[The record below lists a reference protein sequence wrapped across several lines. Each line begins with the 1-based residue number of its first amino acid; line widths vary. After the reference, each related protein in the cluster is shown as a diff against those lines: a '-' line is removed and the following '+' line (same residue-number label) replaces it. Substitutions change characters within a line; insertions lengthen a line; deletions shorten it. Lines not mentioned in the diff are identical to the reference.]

1 MSETDETA
9 ATVAPAAPAAPAA
22 AAAPAARVVPR
33 GTQVLGALLV
43 LCALVVVGVGS
54 FMLGGSTQG
63 PSVVD
68 APEFD
73 AGDVENRAGN
83 LTEEPRSRGGTETAA
98 DAGTGSA
105 PEVSPVD
112 DAIAARLAEEEAR
125 LAERAR
131 LASDAPLRAPV
142 TGAEELVERWR
153 SAEPD
158 AEAAKAAAA
167 SPDPGVLPQS
177 GTMAEAAPAPPPAA
191 EATRHMLARGSVI
204 PAVLESS
211 IDSDLPGLVR
221 AWVAE
226 TVYDTV
232 TGGHVLI
239 PRGSRLVG
247 TYGSGAPTG
256 QRRLFVSWT
265 DLLLPDGTP
274 VPLGG
279 TASLGADGASGV
291 RGRRSTGIWSAL
303 GAAVLFDLAGNASQI
318 LIASETGQ
326 SPQRQDGLAEI
337 LGEAVGNSTS
347 QVGQEHLRELL
358 DRGTRFRVAAGARMN
373 VLVEEN
379 MHLPAQP
386 ARGAW

>member
-1 MSETDETA
+1 MSEAEETA
-9 ATVAPAAPAAPAA
+9 ATVAPAAPAA

-43 LCALVVVGVGS
+43 LGALVVVGVGS

-63 PSVVD
+63 PSVVE

-73 AGDVENRAGN
+73 AGDVDNRAGN
-83 LTEEPRSRGGTETAA
+83 LADEPEGQGGTELAA
-98 DAGTGSA
+98 DAGTGSVQ
-105 PEVSPVD
+105 EVSPVD
-112 DAIAARLAEEEAR
+112 DAFAARLAEEEAR

-142 TGAEELVERWR
+142 TGAEELVEQWR
-153 SAEPD
+153 SAEPVAKA
-158 AEAAKAAAA
+158 AEAAAA
-167 SPDPGVLPQS
+167 SLEASVLPQS
-177 GTMAEAAPAPPPAA
+177 GIMAEAAPAPPPGS
-191 EATRHMLARGSVI
+191 EATRHVLARGSVI

-291 RGRRSTGIWSAL
+291 RVDGRRASGRRSVRRCCSIS
-303 GAAVLFDLAGNASQI
+303 AGNASQI
-318 LIASETGQ
+318 LVAAETGQ
-326 SPQRQDGLAEI
+326 APERRDGLAEI